1 MVDGGRRVAR
11 SSINEPGKIEELKA
25 PVMLSTPQH
34 NRDAVLPEVLRERA
48 LGEPDRRLFTFLA
61 DGEVE
66 AETFTCGELDRRAR
80 AIAAELQGRT
90 RRGDRALL
98 LFPPGLD
105 FIAAF
110 FGCLYAGVVA
120 VPCSP
125 PRPRRGLEGL
135 ERQAYDAEASLAL
148 TTRELYDRLAA
159 PASAGPA
166 LGALTWL
173 ITGEL
178 PDGSASGWR
187 AWSPAPQDL
196 AFLQYTSGST
206 SAPRGVLVSHGNLLD
221 NERQIRDAF
230 GQSEASLVVG
240 WLPLYHD
247 MGLIG
252 NVLQPL
258 FCGGSC
264 VLMSPS
270 AFLQRPLRWLEAVS
284 RYRAT
289 TSGGPSFAY
298 ELCARRGP
306 AAAAAGLDLSSWSL
320 AFCGAEPV
328 RADTLERFAAAFAP
342 LGFRSTSFYPCYG
355 LAEATLFVS
364 GGRCGEAPRVR
375 AWSAR
380 GLAQGD
386 GRPAAP
392 GEEGREL
399 VSCGGAFG
407 QTHIAVVDPA
417 SAAPCPPGRI
427 GEVWI
432 AGPSVAGGYWGRA
445 EESGETFGARLA
457 GSAEGPFL
465 RTGDLAFLAGG
476 ELYITGRR
484 KDLII
489 VRGSNHYPQ
498 DLELSA
504 ERSHPLLRPGC
515 GAAFPVDEG
524 GEERLVIVQEVD
536 RRATTEDLTAALAA
550 IRGAIA
556 EEHEL
561 LPAAVV
567 LIAAGTLPKTSSGKV
582 QRGRCRALFEA
593 GELEVVAEQ
602 RAAATAP
609 GLLRQPMARPERP
622 EDLEPWLA
630 ARLGARLGC
639 DPAAI
644 ERDLPLA
651 HLGVDSLAAM
661 ELLHDLEAGLG
672 IRLPLAT
679 FLGGASL
686 AELTDLARQ
695 ALAAAPETAPDASE
709 ELGDHPLSTG
719 QQGLLYLQQLAPESA
734 VHNISA
740 AARVRGAL
748 DAERLRRAFQGLA
761 DRHPALRTTF
771 SAPGGEPVQR
781 VHARMEVDFRRDE
794 ASGWSGEE
802 LSRRL
807 AEEAYRPFDLAT
819 GPLLRVRL
827 FAQAGDDHTLLLTVH
842 HIVADF
848 WSLAVIARE
857 LGALYAAGG
866 EAGAA
871 DLPPLPARPAD
882 HARDEAASLAG
893 PAGERLWEHWRG
905 QLGGDLPALAL
916 PLDRP
921 RPPASSGHGSERRA
935 RLGRATADALR
946 GLSRESGA
954 TLFAG
959 LLAAFDAFLWRYTGQ
974 SDLVVG
980 SPVAG
985 RTRAELTGLVG
996 YFVNLLPLRADLT
1009 GDPSFA
1015 ELVGRARGTA
1025 LAALAHQEY
1034 PLARL
1039 VERLQPVREP
1049 GCPPLFQTVLVLQKA
1064 PPPAPEDLALF
1075 ALGEPG
1081 GEIEIG
1087 GLALESVALERRS
1100 AEFDLTLTVAE
1111 AAGELVLCLQYNTA
1125 LFDGSTVERMLESFS
1140 CLLAAAVASQRA
1152 PVAELPLL
1160 GVAER
1165 RQLLAGWAEAVP
1177 EIPEKPEESL
1187 LHRAFEVQ
1195 AARRPAAPAL
1205 TLEGESLTY
1214 SELSHRAD
1222 CLARQLRVMGVGPEI
1237 VVGLCAERSFAM
1249 VVGLLGILKAGGA
1262 YLPLDPKLPRE
1273 RLRMLLEDVRSPV
1286 LVAHRAVADTV
1297 EGLVAELPPPGARL
1311 LYLDDLDAAAAG
1323 RLSRLEMPEMSDACT
1338 AYVIYTSG
1346 STGRPKGVMIPHRQ
1360 VARLFSATRPWFSF
1374 GPDDVWTLFHSFAFD
1389 FSVWEIWGALLH
1401 GGRLVIVPHAV
1412 SRTPDAFRH
1421 LLLDEGV
1428 TVLNQTPS
1436 AFRQLTAADAAAP
1449 TGDAGRL
1456 RCIVFGGEALE
1467 PHSLAPWFDRHGDRL
1482 PRLVNMYGITETTV
1496 HVTYRPMAAADL
1508 DRPGSPVGVPI
1519 PDLRVW
1525 LLDARGGLA
1534 PIGVPGE
1541 IHVGG
1546 EGLARGYLRRP
1557 GQTAQRFVPDPFSRR
1572 PGARLYASGDLA
1584 RRLPDGSL
1592 QFLGRIDHQV
1602 KVRGFRIELGEIEA
1616 ALRAHPGILDVAVLA
1631 QRPPAPAASPARLD
1645 SDPAAGTG
1653 AGEAGTTEL
1662 RRFLK
1667 RQHTPAAAA
1676 AGESRLVAYVAVAP
1690 EGAPGVS
1697 ELRRFLQEKLPE
1709 YMVPAVFVRL
1719 PALPLTANGKL
1730 DTRALPA
1737 PDGARPEL
1745 GGTFV
1750 LPSGPVEEALAEV
1763 WADVLG
1769 LDRVGAEDNFFALGG
1784 DSIRSIQVR
1793 ARAEACGLSFSL
1805 QELLER
1811 QTLRELA
1818 ATLTFTAGGGAAEP
1832 AAARF
1837 SLVGNAA
1844 DRARLPGGID
1854 DAYPLARIQAG
1865 VIFHSQ
1871 SNLEDPMYHDIFF
1884 YQLRGG
1890 FDLPLWTTAVQRL
1903 LDRHAI
1909 LRTGFDL
1916 TRYSEPLQIVETRIP
1931 ADVRV
1936 LDLRALSPAGR
1947 KAEQEA
1953 WIAAEKRHPFAWRE
1967 APLIRFF
1974 LHRMSDDETHL
1985 VLSFHDAILDGW
1997 STALLLTELLRDYF
2011 GLLAGK
2017 RLPPRRPPRVSFR
2030 DFVALELATL
2040 DSDEC
2045 RAFWERNL
2053 SDCIPGRLPRWSP
2066 PPRRGGTPE
2075 IGVLDVPVEAATS
2088 DALEA
2093 LARHAGTPIKHVL
2106 LASHL
2111 KVMACLAG
2119 HPDVLTGL
2127 ESNGRLEV
2135 EEGEQVLGIHLN
2147 SLPFRLVVPPGSWI
2161 DLIRATFA
2169 AERDLLPFRRYPLAE
2184 LQKGRSGEPLF
2195 EAVFNY
2201 THFHVFREL
2210 QGIGGL
2216 EVTGARGF
2224 GETHFTLRVEYNRD
2238 PFSNQVQLDLES
2250 DVAEI
2255 PQAQLAAIGNLFARV
2270 LAAMTEAPERS
2281 HGEPLLSP
2289 AERQQIL
2296 VEWNATAAGSPREQP
2311 VHRLFEEQARRTP
2324 EAAAVTL
2331 GEASLTYRRL
2341 DARADRLARRLR
2353 AEGAAPGALV
2363 GILAERSLDF
2373 VVAILATLKAG
2384 AAYVPLDPAYP
2395 PEHLAQ
2401 VIADSGLSLLLTQ
2414 ERVPA
2419 PLRALA
2425 RRPLLLDEKPAP
2437 GDGGGDGDG
2446 LAEDGGAG
2454 LDDLAYVIYT
2464 SGSTGKPKG
2473 VAVTHR
2479 NLAHSTASRFLYYE
2493 AKVEAYLL
2501 VPSFAFDSSVA
2512 GIFWTLCG
2520 GGTLVLLAAEGVGDL
2535 KEIGAAI
2542 SRNRVSHLLCI
2553 PSLWALLAVQA
2564 PPAALRSLT
2573 TVIVAGEPCPPDLPD
2588 LHRGRLP
2595 GCSLFN
2601 EYGPTEGT
2609 VWCTVHRCAERPAG
2623 RPVPIGRPIPNVR
2636 IVLLDA
2642 ALQPVPFGVPGEL
2655 LLGGEGVAAGYLG
2668 RPELTAER
2676 WVPDPWAEEPGE
2688 RLYRTGDL
2696 ARHLATGE
2704 IEFLGRRDDQVK
2716 VRGFRIEPGEIE
2728 QVLRRHP
2735 AVREAVVVARDDGRG
2750 GRQLAAYLVS
2760 GAGGDGEKPSS
2771 AALRAFAAAHLPAH
2785 MVPRWFVQ
2793 LDELPRTPNG
2803 KTDRRRL
2810 PDPRQAQPPAITPE
2824 IADLLR
2830 QLETLSDAEAQA
2842 VLAVKR
2848 DNF

>member
-1 MVDGGRRVAR
+1 M
-11 SSINEPGKIEELKA
+11 
-25 PVMLSTPQH
+25 PVMPFAPK
-34 NRDAVLPEVLRERA
+34 RAWEVVLPEVLRARA
-48 LGEPDRRLFTFLA
+48 LREPDCQLFTFLA
-61 DGEVE
+61 EGE
-66 AETFTCGELDRRAR
+66 AEAATFTCSELDRRAR
-80 AIAAELQGRT
+80 AIAAELQDRT

-98 LFPPGLD
+98 LFPAGLD

-135 ERQAYDAEASLAL
+135 ERQAHDAGASLAL
-148 TTRELYDRLAA
+148 TTRELHDRIAA
-159 PASAGPA
+159 PDAGPA
-166 LGALTWL
+166 LRGLSWL
-173 ITGEL
+173 ITDEL
-178 PDGSASGWR
+178 PSDSASGWR
-187 AWSPAPQDL
+187 PWSPMPEDL

-221 NERQIRDAF
+221 NERQIREAF
-230 GQSEASLVVG
+230 GQTEASLVVG

-258 FCGGSC
+258 FCGGRC

-270 AFLQRPLRWLEAVS
+270 AFLQRPLRWLEAIS

-298 ELCARRGP
+298 ELCARRSP
-306 AAAAAGLDLSSWSL
+306 AAAAGLDLSSWSL

-342 LGFRSTSFYPCYG
+342 LGFRRTAFYPCYG

-380 GLAQGD
+380 GLAHGD

-392 GEEGREL
+392 GEESREL

-407 QTHIAVVDPA
+407 ESRIAVVDPL
-417 SAAPCPPGRI
+417 SAVPCPPGRI

-432 AGPSVAGGYWGRA
+432 SGPSVAGGYWGRA
-445 EESGETFGARLA
+445 GESGETFGARLA

-465 RTGDLAFLAGG
+465 RTGDLAFLADG
-476 ELYITGRR
+476 ELYLTGRR

-489 VRGSNHYPQ
+489 IRGSNHYPQ

-515 GAAFPVDEG
+515 GAAFAIAEEGEG
-524 GEERLVIVQEVD
+524 GEERLVLVQEVD
-536 RRATTEDLTAALAA
+536 RRATPADLAAALAA

-561 LPAAVV
+561 QPAAVV

-582 QRGRCRALFEA
+582 QRGRCRARFLA
-593 GELEVVAEQ
+593 GELDVVTEQ
-602 RAAATAP
+602 RAMAAEP
-609 GLLRQPMARPERP
+609 GLRELTALPERP
-622 EDLEPWLA
+622 EDLEPWLVARLA
-630 ARLGARLGC
+630 ARLGCA
-639 DPAAI
+639 PAAI
-644 ERDLPLA
+644 ERDLPLVRY
-651 HLGVDSLAAM
+651 GVDSLAAM

-695 ALAAAPETAPDASE
+695 ALAVPAPSASLHAPPAGATDATDATDKTE

-734 VHNISA
+734 IHNISA

-748 DAERLRRAFQGLA
+748 DAERLRRAFQELTE
-761 DRHPALRTTF
+761 RHPALRTTF
-771 SAPGGEPVQR
+771 SAPGGNPVQR
-781 VHARMEVDFRRDE
+781 VHAQMAVDFRCEE
-794 ASGWSGEE
+794 ASGWAAEE

-807 AEEAYRPFDLAT
+807 TEEAHRPFDLAT

-827 FAQAGDDHTLLLTVH
+827 FARAGDDHTLLLTVH

-857 LGALYAAGG
+857 LGSMYAGGAAG
-866 EAGAA
+866 
-871 DLPPLPARPAD
+871 LPALPTRPAD
-882 HARDEAASLAG
+882 HARGEAALLAG
-893 PAGERLWEHWRG
+893 PADERLWEHWRR
-905 QLGGDLPALAL
+905 QLGGELPVLAL

-921 RPPASSGHGSERRA
+921 RPAASSGRGADRRA
-935 RLGRATADALR
+935 RLDRVTADALR
-946 GLSRESGA
+946 SLSRDRGA
-954 TLFAG
+954 TLFSG
-959 LLAAFDAFLWRYTGQ
+959 LLAAFDALLWRYTGQ
-974 SDLVVG
+974 SDLLVG
-980 SPVAG
+980 APVAG
-985 RTRAELTGLVG
+985 RTRAELSGLVG

-1009 GDPSFA
+1009 GDPGFA
-1015 ELVGRARGTA
+1015 ELVGRANDTA
-1025 LAALAHQEY
+1025 LAAIAHQEY

-1049 GCPPLFQTVLVLQKA
+1049 GCPPLFQVVLVLQKP

-1075 ALGEPG
+1075 ALGERG
-1081 GEIEIG
+1081 GTIEIG

-1111 AAGELVLCLQYNTA
+1111 AAGELVLCLQYNSD
-1125 LFDGSTVERMLESFS
+1125 LFDGSLMGRMLESFA
-1140 CLLAAAVASQRA
+1140 CLLAAAVARPQA
-1152 PVAELPLL
+1152 PVEELPLL
-1160 GVAER
+1160 GASER
-1165 RQLLAGWAEAVP
+1165 RQLLAGWEGAVP
-1177 EIPEKPEESL
+1177 EELGEGL
-1187 LHRAFEVQ
+1187 LHRAFEAQ
-1195 AARRPAAPAL
+1195 SARRPAAPAL
-1205 TLEGESLTY
+1205 TFEGRHMTY
-1214 SELSHRAD
+1214 GELAQRAD
-1222 CLARQLRVMGVGPEI
+1222 RLAHRLRAAGVNPEV
-1237 VVGLCAERSFAM
+1237 VVGLCAERSFEM
-1249 VVGLLGILKAGGA
+1249 VIGLLAILKAGGA
-1262 YLPLDPKLPRE
+1262 YLPLDPGLPRE
-1273 RLRMLLEDVRSPV
+1273 RLKLLLEDVRAPV
-1286 LVAHRAVADTV
+1286 LLAHRAVTATV
-1297 EGLVAELPPPGARL
+1297 EGLVAELSPPGVRL
-1311 LYLDDLDAAAAG
+1311 LYLDDPEDERTPGPAG
-1323 RLSRLEMPEMSDACT
+1323 RVPDLGMSDACT

-1360 VARLFSATRPWFSF
+1360 VARLFSATRPWFAF
-1374 GPDDVWTLFHSFAFD
+1374 GPEDVWTLFHSFAFD

-1412 SRTPDAFRH
+1412 SRTPDAFRR
-1421 LLLDEGV
+1421 LLHDEGV

-1436 AFRQLTAADAAAP
+1436 AFRQLTAVDSAVP
-1449 TGDAGRL
+1449 EGDAGRL
-1456 RCIVFGGEALE
+1456 RHIVFGGEALE
-1467 PHSLAPWFDRHGDRL
+1467 PRSLAPWFDRHGDRR

-1496 HVTYRPMAAADL
+1496 HVTFRPLAAADL

-1525 LLDARGGLA
+1525 LLDARGGLT

-1546 EGLARGYLRRP
+1546 AGLARGYLRRP
-1557 GQTAQRFVPDPFSRR
+1557 DQTAQRFVPDPFSSE

-1616 ALRAHPGILDVAVLA
+1616 ALRAHPGVLDAAVLA
-1631 QRPPAPAASPARLD
+1631 QRPPAPDASPARLD
-1645 SDPAAGTG
+1645 SDPGSAAGS
-1653 AGEAGTTEL
+1653 GEAGTTEL

-1667 RQHTPAAAA
+1667 RQHAPGHAGT
-1676 AGESRLVAYVAVAP
+1676 AGETRLVAYVAVAAEGAP
-1690 EGAPGVS
+1690 EGAPRVG

-1730 DTRALPA
+1730 DTRALPSL
-1737 PDGARPEL
+1737 DGARPEPD
-1745 GGTFV
+1745 GMFV
-1750 LPSGPVEEALAEV
+1750 PPSGPVEEMLAEV
-1763 WADVLG
+1763 WAEVLG
-1769 LDRVGAEDNFFALGG
+1769 LDHVGAEDNFFALGG

-1818 ATLTFTAGGGAAEP
+1818 RTLTFTASGGPAEP
-1832 AAARF
+1832 AGARF

-1871 SNLEDPMYHDIFF
+1871 SSPEDPMYHDIFF

-1890 FDLPLWTTAVQRL
+1890 FDLALWTAAVQRL

-1916 TRYSEPLQIVETRIP
+1916 TRYSEPLQLVETRIP
-1931 ADVRV
+1931 AAVRV
-1936 LDLRALSPAGR
+1936 LDLRALSPAAR
-1947 KAEQEA
+1947 KAAQEA
-1953 WIAAEKRHPFAWRE
+1953 WIAAEKRHPFEWRE

-1974 LHRMSDDETHL
+1974 LHRMGDEETHL

-2011 GLLAGK
+2011 SLLAGK
-2017 RLPPRRPPRVSFR
+2017 RVLPRPPPRVSFR
-2030 DFVALELATL
+2030 DFVALERATL
-2040 DSDEC
+2040 ESEEC

-2053 SDCIPGRLPRWSP
+2053 SGCVAGRLPRWSQP
-2066 PPRRGGTPE
+2066 ARRGGNPE
-2075 IGVLDVPVEAATS
+2075 IGVLDVPIEAATS
-2088 DALEA
+2088 EALES
-2093 LARHAGTPIKHVL
+2093 LARRAGAPIKHVL
-2106 LASHL
+2106 LASHV

-2135 EEGEQVLGIHLN
+2135 EEGEKVLGIHLN
-2147 SLPFRLVVPPGSWI
+2147 SLPFRLVLQPGSWI
-2161 DLIRATFA
+2161 DLVRATFA
-2169 AERDLLPFRRYPLAE
+2169 AERDLLPYRRYPLAE
-2184 LQKGRSGEPLF
+2184 LQRGRSGEPLF

-2270 LAAMTEAPERS
+2270 LTAMTEAPERS
-2281 HGEPLLSP
+2281 HDEPLLSP
-2289 AERQQIL
+2289 AERHQLL
-2296 VEWNATAAGSPREQP
+2296 VEWNATAADYPRHRP

-2324 EAAAVTL
+2324 EASAVAL
-2331 GEASLTYRRL
+2331 GDASITYRQL

-2353 AEGAAPGALV
+2353 AEGAAPGRLV

-2395 PEHLAQ
+2395 PDHLAQ

-2419 PLRALA
+2419 SLRALA
-2425 RRPLLLDEKPAP
+2425 PRTLLLDEEPAI
-2437 GDGGGDGDG
+2437 GGGGRPV
-2446 LAEDGGAG
+2446 DGGAG
-2454 LDDLAYVIYT
+2454 PDDLAYVIYT

-2479 NLAHSTASRFLYYE
+2479 NLAHSTWSRFLFYE

-2520 GGTLVLLAAEGVGDL
+2520 GGTLVLLAAGEVGDL
-2535 KEIGAAI
+2535 GELSAAI
-2542 SRNRVSHLLCI
+2542 VRHRVSHLLCI
-2553 PSLWALLAVQA
+2553 PSLWSLLVAQA
-2564 PPAALRSLT
+2564 PPAALRSLS
-2573 TVIVAGEPCPPDLPD
+2573 TVIVAGEPCPPDLPAA
-2588 LHRGRLP
+2588 HRGRLP
-2595 GCSLFN
+2595 HCALFN

-2609 VWCTVHRCAERPAG
+2609 VWCTVHRCAERLAG
-2623 RPVPIGRPIPNVR
+2623 WPVPIGRPIPNARV
-2636 IVLLDA
+2636 VLLDA
-2642 ALQPVPFGVPGEL
+2642 DLQPVPRGVPGEL

-2668 RPELTAER
+2668 RPDLTAER
-2676 WVPDPWAEEPGE
+2676 WVPDPWAEEPGS

-2696 ARHLATGE
+2696 ARHLAAGE

-2716 VRGFRIEPGEIE
+2716 VRGFRIEPGEVE

-2750 GRQLAAYLVS
+2750 GRQLAAYLVP
-2760 GAGGDGEKPSS
+2760 GDGERP
-2771 AALRAFAAAHLPAH
+2771 ATGELRAFSAAHLPAH
-2785 MVPRWFVQ
+2785 MVPRWYVQ
-2793 LDELPRTPNG
+2793 LDGLPRTPNG
-2803 KTDRRRL
+2803 KVDRRRL

-2830 QLETLSDAEAQA
+2830 QLETLSDEEALA